1 MDAAKFNAV
10 DDYLTQVVLKPLPEH
25 EAVLQGIVDAE
36 MPQISVSA
44 PLGGL
49 LKVLARS
56 TGAKRILEIGTLGGY
71 STVWL
76 AQSLA
81 PGGKVVSLE
90 FSPKHAE
97 VAARNLAQAGVSD
110 LVEIKV
116 GAALDTLPSLEGPF
130 DFIFVDADKRNN
142 PRYLEWGLKLARPGA
157 LILIDNV
164 VRGGAVLD
172 EASSDPDTLGTRE
185 LHQLLGTLPGIT
197 STVIQMVGHK
207 GWDGFALVTVH

>member
-1 MDAAKFNAV
+1 MDSQKFSAV
-10 DDYLTQVVLKPLPEH
+10 DDFLTEVVLRPLPEH
-25 EAVLQGIVDAE
+25 EAVLQGIIDAD

-49 LKVLARS
+49 IQVLARA

-76 AQSLA
+76 AKALA
-81 PGGKVVSLE
+81 PGGKVTSLE

-116 GAALDTLPSLEGPF
+116 GAALDTLPTLEGPF

-142 PRYLEWGLKLARPGA
+142 PGYLEWGLKLARPGTM
-157 LILIDNV
+157 ILVDNV
-164 VRGGAVLD
+164 IRGGAVLD
-172 EASSDPDTLGTRE
+172 AESEDPDVQGTRE
-185 LHQLLGTLPGIT
+185 LHLLLGTLPGIT

-207 GWDGFALVTVH
+207 GWDGFALVTVG

>member
-1 MDAAKFNAV
+1 MDAAKFFAV
-10 DDYLTQVVLKPLPEH
+10 DDYLTEVVLKPLPEH
-25 EAVLQGIVDAE
+25 EAALQGIVDAE

-49 LKVLARS
+49 LQVLARS

-71 STVWL
+71 STLWL
-76 AQSLA
+76 AKALA

-97 VAARNLAQAGVSD
+97 VAARNLAQAGVSE
-110 LVEIKV
+110 LVEIRV
-116 GAALDTLPSLEGPF
+116 GAALDLLPELEGPF
-130 DFIFVDADKRNN
+130 DFIFVDADKKNN
-142 PRYLEWGLKLARPGA
+142 PRYLEWGLKLARPGTM
-157 LILIDNV
+157 ILVDNV
-164 VRGGAVLD
+164 IRGGAVLD
-172 EASSDPDTLGTRE
+172 SSLDDPDILGTRE